1 LNVDACSFLNELAL
15 LIELCSLSPLLH
27 LLTHSGYLDDK
38 SLIVELIGNIEAS
51 LHVSHLDGSPG
62 DTSIAL
68 SVMLLNINLLIVLL
82 IRVKKGFL
90 V

>member
-1 LNVDACSFLNELAL
+1 MNIDTGSFLNQLAL
-15 LIELCSLSPLLH
+15 LIELSSLSPLLH
-27 LLTHSGYLDDK
+27 LLAHPGYLDDQ
-38 SLIVELIGNIEAS
+38 SLIVELIGNIESS

-62 DTSIAL
+62 NTGIAL
-68 SVMLLNINLLIVLL
+68 SVMLLDVNLLIVLL